1 MAGSGPS
8 RKRAALLALV
18 AALTP
23 IAALARSPTPPAN
36 PAFPDLQ
43 LPAAGQARFRNPAV
57 AQGVASLKA
66 GDAAKAGAAFSL
78 ALSGDP
84 QNAYLHFLNGLAY
97 HLLALQGDDS
107 QRDLA
112 ETGYR
117 QALQFDPNAWWAAY
131 GLGLLHAERSDYA
144 AAQDDFAQVL
154 LIDRDN
160 AGALQGLAIASYYL
174 GDLGTA
180 EAAVGRALAG
190 RPDDPAT
197 LRCAALIAAARGD
210 AATARAFAARY
221 DTLEPQSYRRAF
233 VDRRMADWR
242 LFHLA
247 LAEPAA
253 PIRST
258 GATGSAPPPAPPN
271 PIPPPPPAESHIGKQ
286 VLVDVV
292 YIRSQTDS
300 AQDYGVNL
308 LRGLQL
314 QYGYSNTQAHTTLYG
329 FQQAQEAQ
337 QASGVAP
344 PVVPFPRTIL
354 QTVAIPAITYSLNI
368 FNSQTVHNEVV
379 ARPTLIAQEGS
390 ASSFFSGKELTI
402 ALAGQYGGNLNNL
415 EVGVSLTVTP
425 ILVEPD
431 RVTLDVSVKRTGL
444 DDNLAGTFQQA
455 VQTTNNRVSATVTL
469 GYDQTLVLT
478 GLTDREKSSASDRT
492 PVLGEIPGLQ
502 YLFKQKAV
510 SDSSRSVL
518 VMLTP
523 HRSGMADPAALG
535 GPSPNVAALQRDW
548 ARGDQPGFS
557 ARSALPDIFRT
568 ALQASQMARELR
580 AGDLALDEWSRPDT
594 LQKAIRQDLEFL
606 YF

>member
-1 MAGSGPS
+1 MARSGPS
-8 RKRAALLALV
+8 RRRAALLALV

-23 IAALARSPTPPAN
+23 IAALARTPTPPAGQTL
-36 PAFPDLQ
+36 PDLQ
-43 LPAAGQARFRNPAV
+43 LPGAGQARFRNPAV

-160 AGALQGLAIASYYL
+160 AGALQGLAVASYYL
-174 GDLGTA
+174 GDLRMAG
-180 EAAVGRALAG
+180 AAVGRALAA

-210 AATARAFAARY
+210 GAAARTFAVRY
-221 DTLEPQSYRRAF
+221 DALEPQAYRRAF

-247 LAEPAA
+247 LATP
-253 PIRST
+253 
-258 GATGSAPPPAPPN
+258 SAPAMPPAPPAA
-271 PIPPPPPAESHIGKQ
+271 PSVAPPAPPANPHIGKQ

-314 QYGYSNTQAHTTLYG
+314 QYGYSNTHAHTTLYP

-337 QASGVAP
+337 PPAGAAP
-344 PVVPFPRTIL
+344 PVAPFPHSIL

-368 FNSQTVHNEVV
+368 FNSQTAHNEVV

-390 ASSFFSGKELTI
+390 PSSFFSGKELTI

-425 ILVEPD
+425 ILVEAD
-431 RVTLDVSVKRTGL
+431 RVTLDVAVKRTGL

-478 GLTDREKSSASDRT
+478 GLTDRETSSATDRT
-492 PVLGEIPGLQ
+492 PLLGEIPGLQ

-518 VMLTP
+518 IMLTP

-548 ARGDQPGFS
+548 TRGDPPGFS
-557 ARSALPDIFRT
+557 ARPALPDIFQT